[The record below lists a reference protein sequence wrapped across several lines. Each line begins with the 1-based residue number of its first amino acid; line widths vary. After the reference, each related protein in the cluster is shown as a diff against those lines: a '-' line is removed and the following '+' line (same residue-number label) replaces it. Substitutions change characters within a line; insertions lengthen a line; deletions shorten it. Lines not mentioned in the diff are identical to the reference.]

1 MSTTQNTTQ
10 STTQNQGG
18 NTQGGN
24 TQQRPE
30 TDYSKLETVT
40 ISDRRPT
47 RWYMYIVKRVLK
59 ERGSVDI
66 RARPLA
72 VAQCIRVCE
81 GLKKLGYIDY
91 VKYHSTT
98 LESINQNLV
107 RFFVVSVKKTSNFD
121 KLYSQREEERAKLI
135 ETYGTS
141 FPQQKGGQQGG
152 QQGGN
157 QQGGNQQGGQQ
168 QGGQRQQGS
177 NQGQGR

>member
-1 MSTTQNTTQ
+1 MQLLIIYRYFPMSQQNAPTQNTPQ
-10 STTQNQGG
+10 GNQ
-18 NTQGGN
+18 T
-24 TQQRPE
+24 QRPE

-91 VKYHSTT
+91 VRYQSTT
-98 LESINQNLV
+98 LESVNQNLV

-121 KLYSQREEERAKLI
+121 KLYVQREEERAKLI

-141 FPQQKGGQQGG
+141 FPGQKGQNTGAGR
-152 QQGGN
+152 
-157 QQGGNQQGGQQ
+157 GGQQ
-168 QGGQRQQGS
+168 QQQQR
-177 NQGQGR
+177 

>member
-1 MSTTQNTTQ
+1 MSQQQNT
-10 STTQNQGG
+10 NQG
-18 NTQGGN
+18 
-24 TQQRPE
+24 QQQTPQRQE

-59 ERGSVDI
+59 ERGTVDI

-91 VKYHSTT
+91 VRYHSTT

-107 RFFVVSVKKTSNFD
+107 RFFVVSVKKTANFE
-121 KLYSQREEERAKLI
+121 KLYAQREEERQKLI
-135 ETYGTS
+135 ET
-141 FPQQKGGQQGG
+141 
-152 QQGGN
+152 
-157 QQGGNQQGGQQ
+157 
-168 QGGQRQQGS
+168 GQRG
-177 NQGQGR
+177 QGQGQGQGQERQGQGNNQRGGR

>member
-1 MSTTQNTTQ
+1 MATQQQVQPSTT
-10 STTQNQGG
+10 
-18 NTQGGN
+18 TQGGN
-24 TQQRPE
+24 QQTQRPE

-81 GLKKLGYIDY
+81 GLKKLGYIEY

-107 RFFVVSVKKTSNFD
+107 RFFVVSVKKTSNFE
-121 KLYSQREEERAKLI
+121 KLYVQREEERQKLI
-135 ETYGTS
+135 ETHGTS
-141 FPQQKGGQQGG
+141 FPGQRGG
-152 QQGGN
+152 QGGN
-157 QQGGNQQGGQQ
+157 QGPSTRGG
-168 QGGQRQQGS
+168 R
-177 NQGQGR
+177 